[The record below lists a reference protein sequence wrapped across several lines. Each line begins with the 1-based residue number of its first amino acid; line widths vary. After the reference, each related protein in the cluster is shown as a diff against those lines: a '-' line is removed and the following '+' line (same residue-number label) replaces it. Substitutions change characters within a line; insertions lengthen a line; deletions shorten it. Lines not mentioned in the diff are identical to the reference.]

1 MNIKIITNTK
11 CFNIQPM
18 RFHVDL
24 CYYMDGL
31 HVLGL
36 CGHKNST

>member
-1 MNIKIITNTK
+1 MDNVKKKHKPEDNM
-11 CFNIQPM
+11 PM

>member
-1 MNIKIITNTK
+1 MNTK
-11 CFNIQPM
+11 HFNIQPM